1 MAPATAPAQA
11 PAPTPTPVPG
21 SERAFL
27 FRSAS
32 RVRFRALRA
41 YWVTFVVIMSYLS
54 VRWQARFRSSD
65 RIERLLVKK
74 HRKNAQ
80 RILVAIQ
87 MLQGLYIKV
96 GQLIS
101 ILSNVLPEE
110 FRGGLETL
118 QDRVPPRPLSEI
130 EQRIR
135 EELGGKTTGEL
146 FRSFEPLPLAAAS
159 IGQVHRAVL
168 KDGRQVAVKVQ
179 YPDIDQV
186 VHADLRTLRRIVR
199 IIERMLPDHGVGDV
213 YREVR
218 KIVIKELDFRG
229 EAASI
234 ERIAA
239 NFEGRQDV
247 CFPAVIHEL
256 STGRVLTTSFIDGI
270 KVSHIGS
277 LDKAGID
284 RKKLARLVIE
294 AYCQQIFTDRV
305 YHADPHPG
313 NLMVLPGPTLVFLDF
328 GAVAEISPAMRSG
341 MIEFV
346 QGGLTGD
353 TDKLIRG
360 MRTMGF
366 VSKRANP
373 EIFEKIV
380 NYFHDRFKEEIQIDS
395 LNLRDIKIDPQ
406 KGLENLADL
415 RRLDISLRDITDS
428 FYVPKE
434 WIMLERTILLL
445 MGLCTELDPDLN
457 PMSVIRPYL
466 ERFVFSDGTDISSFL
481 LSTAQSATTSLVTL
495 PSEIRRFMREMQ
507 RGGVRMRF
515 PDVANQVRVLYLA
528 GQQLVWGAG
537 AIAGV
542 AFGLAFDDRGQPE
555 VARWFFGG
563 AAVASFFF
571 LVAYLVGRAAVKET
585 KRNRP

>member
-1 MAPATAPAQA
+1 MPEPTEPHIPAAGAWP
-11 PAPTPTPVPG
+11 
-21 SERAFL
+21 RY
-27 FRSAS
+27 AS
-32 RVRFRALRA
+32 KVRMRALRA
-41 YWVTFVVIMSYLS
+41 YWVTFVVILSYLS

-65 RIERLLVKK
+65 RIERLLMKK
-74 HRKNAQ
+74 HRRNAD
-80 RILVAIQ
+80 RILRAIQ
-87 MLQGLYIKV
+87 ALQGLYIKV

-135 EELGGKTTGEL
+135 EEFGGKTTAEL
-146 FRSFEPLPLAAAS
+146 FQDFEPLPLAAAS
-159 IGQVHRAVL
+159 IGQVHRAKL
-168 KDGRQVAVKVQ
+168 RDGRLVAVKVQ
-179 YPDIDQV
+179 YPDIDAV
-186 VHADLRTLRRIVR
+186 VHADLRTLHRIVR
-199 IIERMLPDHGVGDV
+199 IIERMLPDHGIGDV

-218 KIVIKELDFRG
+218 KIVVKELDFQG
-229 EAASI
+229 EAANI
-234 ERIAA
+234 ERIAG
-239 NFEGRQDV
+239 NFEGRTDV
-247 CFPAVIHEL
+247 QFPAVVHEL
-256 STGRVLTTSFIDGI
+256 STGRVLTTTFVDGI
-270 KVSHIGS
+270 KVSHTEA

-284 RKKLARLVIE
+284 RKRLARLVIE

-313 NLMVLPGPTLVFLDF
+313 NLMVLAGPTLVFLDF
-328 GAVAEISPAMRSG
+328 GAVAEISASMRSG

-353 TDKLIRG
+353 TEKLIRG

-366 VSKRANP
+366 VSKGARP

-380 NYFHDRFKEEIQIDS
+380 AYFHDRFKEEIQIES

-445 MGLCTELDPDLN
+445 MGLCTELDPELN

-466 ERFVFSDGTDISSFL
+466 ERFVFSEGTDISSFL
-481 LSTAQSATTSLVTL
+481 LSTAQSATTNLVTL
-495 PSEIRRFMREMQ
+495 PSDIRRFIREVQ

-515 PDVANQVRVLYLA
+515 PDVAMQVRVLYLA
-528 GQQLVWGAG
+528 GQQLIWGAA

-542 AFGLAFDDRGQPE
+542 AFGLAFEDRGQPE
-555 VARWFFGG
+555 VATWFYGG
-563 AAVASFFF
+563 ASLSALLFLMNFFT
-571 LVAYLVGRAAVKET
+571 GRAAAKES
-585 KRNRP
+585 KKNRP